1 MKKKGFTLV
10 ELLIVIVILGIITG
24 ISIPL
29 IRNIREKNQNKEY
42 SNYIESM
49 EYSAKL
55 YMDSHKEDLFVIDGD
70 ESCAIIEYDELE
82 KKGLLKD
89 IGIDNVSC
97 KSSNTFVAVEKKG
110 NEYIYK
116 VSLQCTS
123 NGETVY
129 TKEGINRDDCKESS
143 EIPIVTLSSQN
154 NIAPTQ
160 VGILTIRDSDDGIAG
175 YYFGKSNPKQTTVAY
190 TEVVGR
196 PHELVINDIEI
207 TEAGTYY
214 LVAKDAAGN
223 RSQVISKSVYQTTLD
238 ADGGVIEPSS
248 ILTLQGDSF
257 TPPTPTKEGFVF
269 EGWYEEESYTNRVD
283 GTYSPTGNKT
293 LYAKWRL
300 DTYTYTIRYVTNGG
314 TLGDSSPTLAES
326 NEIIT
331 LSSPTKVFT
340 VNIDANSQGAVARV
354 DGEAVTSVSSAQYFN
369 GWQGSNVDEVKAVYG
384 TAPNAL
390 TSAWNNSMVK
400 IGAGNE
406 VMYLQ
411 NIGRKDEET
420 VLTATWNSSSITL
433 PTLTRSGSACNYNT
447 AADGSGETYES
458 GALYVPS
465 ITEGNDTLYARCIYV
480 KTPATM
486 TLSSTSG
493 SLTYGTNGTVT
504 ITTDG
509 DGALSCSSSNTAV
522 ATCSIS
528 GTTLTIVPQANTADN
543 KTATITITQA
553 EGENYTGTSVAYTA
567 TVNRRTLTCPSSPS
581 AKTYSGSSQASG
593 VTCPTGSTA
602 GGDTSGTAAGT
613 YTQTCTATAGN
624 KFSSACSV
632 SWTINK
638 KATTMSLSST
648 SGTIDCDDYKTITVT
663 TNGDGTL
670 SCTTSKSSVATCS
683 VLSGNRV
690 RIYGEGRGTATI
702 TIKQSA
708 GTNYAAASKTYSATG
723 RSCGSSGISWTYYY
737 YWGDTASCTTAA
749 YCHDPCEY
757 HGYSYWS
764 CTSGETPTAAY
775 QRSGAYCYCG

>member
-1 MKKKGFTLV
+1 MKKSGFTLV

-42 SNYIESM
+42 SNYIDSM

-55 YMDSHKEDLFVIDGD
+55 YIDSHKEDLFVIDGD

-82 KKGLLKD
+82 RKGLLKD

-97 KSSNTFVAVEKKG
+97 KSTNTFVAVEKKG
-110 NEYIYK
+110 NEYTYK
-116 VSLQCTS
+116 VSLQCIS
-123 NGETVY
+123 NGETIY
-129 TKEGINRDDCKESS
+129 TQAGISRDTCQESS
-143 EIPIVTLSSQN
+143 EIPTVTLSSQN

-175 YYFGKSNPKQTTVAY
+175 YYFGKSNPKQTTVTY
-190 TEVVGR
+190 TEVAGR

-223 RSQVISKSVYQTTLD
+223 RSQVVSKSVYQTTLN
-238 ADGGVIEPSS
+238 ADGGVMEPSS
-248 ILTLQGDSF
+248 VLTLQGDSF
-257 TPPTPTKEGFVF
+257 TPPTPTKEGSIF

-283 GTYSPTGNKT
+283 GPYSPTGNKT

-300 DTYTYTIRYVTNGG
+300 DIYTYTIRYVTNGG
-314 TLGDSSPTLAES
+314 TLGDSSPTVAES

-340 VNIDANSQGAVARV
+340 INIDANSQGAVAMV
-354 DGEAVTSVSSAQYFN
+354 DGEAVTSVSGAQYFN
-369 GWQGSNVDEVKAVYG
+369 GWQGSNVDLAKAVYG

-390 TSAWNNSMVK
+390 TSAWTDSMVK
-400 IGAGNE
+400 IGAGSE

-411 NIGRKDEET
+411 NIGKREEET

-458 GALYVPS
+458 GELYIPS

-480 KTPATM
+480 KSPATM

-493 SLTYGTNGTVT
+493 TLTYGTNGTVS

-528 GTTLTIVPQANTADN
+528 GTTLTIVPQAATADN
-543 KTATITITQA
+543 QTATITITQA
-553 EGENYTGTSVAYTA
+553 EGDNYIGTSATYTA
-567 TVNRRTLTCPSSPS
+567 TVNRQTLTCPSSPS
-581 AKTYSGSSQASG
+581 AKTYSGSSLASG
-593 VTCPTGSTA
+593 VSCPTGSTA
-602 GGDTSGTAAGT
+602 GGDTSGVSAGT
-613 YTQTCTATAGN
+613 YSQTCTATTGY

-638 KATTMSLSST
+638 KATTMSLSSS
-648 SGTIDCDDYKTITVT
+648 SGTIACDDYKTITVT
-663 TNGDGTL
+663 TNGDGAL

-683 VLSGNRV
+683 VLSGNKV
-690 RIYGEGRGTATI
+690 RIYGKGRGSATI
-702 TIKQSA
+702 TIKQAA

-723 RSCGSSGISWTYYY
+723 KSCGSSINWTYYY
-737 YWGDTASCTTAA
+737 YWGDAASCTTAA
-749 YCHDPCEY
+749 YCHDPCQY

-764 CTSGETPTAAY
+764 CTSGGTPTRAN
-775 QRSGAYCYCG
+775 QSGGGYCYCG